1 MPRRVQGDNSSHVT
15 QRLRVFGRHLFLGNA
30 EVLQICGSARR
41 SKYDSRNG
49 ITIFGAF
56 CYILLRP
63 NTSDPALTPDFHTLV
78 TQLEAA
84 FRIPLPGRP
93 AQALMAPQP
102 ARAWPQGFD
111 DARVRDAAGLL
122 LLFPIDS
129 RAHLVLT
136 VRAETLGRHGGQVS
150 LPGGAVDAGETFEDA
165 ARREAREE
173 IGLDEKDVRIL
184 GALTPI
190 DVHVSGFRLHPIVA
204 ATFSQPS
211 MTPATGEVARIV
223 EIPVDRLAHAECR
236 SERIMTRDNID
247 VRVPVFLVE
256 DIEIW
261 GVTAMVLAEF
271 LALVNPVDR
280 VIE

>member
-1 MPRRVQGDNSSHVT
+1 MQRR
-15 QRLRVFGRHLFLGNA
+15 RLLRNHLFLGNTV
-30 EVLQICGSARR
+30 VLQICGSRLR
-41 SKYDSRNG
+41 SKYDSWKG

-56 CYILLRP
+56 CYILIRP
-63 NTSDPALTPDFHTLV
+63 NTSDPALTFDFHTLV
-78 TQLEAA
+78 THLEAA
-84 FRIPLPGRP
+84 LRVPLPGRS
-93 AQALMAPQP
+93 AQVLMAPRP

-111 DARVRDAAGLL
+111 QARVRDAAGLL
-122 LLFPIDS
+122 LLFPIGA

-204 ATFSQPS
+204 ATFERPS

-223 EIPVDRLAHAECR
+223 EIPLDRLAHAECR
-236 SERIMTRDNID
+236 SERLMTRDNIE
-247 VRVPVFLVE
+247 VSVPVFIVE

-271 LALVNPVDR
+271 LTLIGVGIREPNP
-280 VIE
+280 

>member
-1 MPRRVQGDNSSHVT
+1 MPRRVQGDNSSHVK
-15 QRLRVFGRHLFLGNA
+15 QRRRPLSHHLFLENA
-30 EVLQICGSARR
+30 DVLQICGSGLWSYCDCWKR
-41 SKYDSRNG
+41 
-49 ITIFGAF
+49 ITILEAF

-63 NTSDPALTPDFHTLV
+63 IASDAILTPDFHTLV
-78 TQLEAA
+78 TRLEAA
-84 FRIPLPGRP
+84 LRVPLPGLP
-93 AQALMAPQP
+93 AQVLMAPRP
-102 ARAWPQGFD
+102 LRAWPQGFEQG
-111 DARVRDAAGLL
+111 RVRDAAGLL
-122 LLFPIDS
+122 LLFPVDS

-173 IGLDEKDVRIL
+173 IGLHEKNLRIL

-204 ATFSQPS
+204 ATFEHPS

-223 EIPVDRLAHAECR
+223 EIPLDRLAHAECR
-236 SERIMTRDNID
+236 SERVMIRDNVE
-247 VRVPVFLVE
+247 VRVPVFLLE
-256 DIEIW
+256 GIEIW

-271 LALVNPVDR
+271 LTLVESSNR
-280 VIE
+280 VVE

>member
-1 MPRRVQGDNSSHVT
+1 M
-15 QRLRVFGRHLFLGNA
+15 
-30 EVLQICGSARR
+30 
-41 SKYDSRNG
+41 
-49 ITIFGAF
+49 
-56 CYILLRP
+56 
-63 NTSDPALTPDFHTLV
+63 TPDFHTLV

-84 FRIPLPGRP
+84 LRNPLPGRL
-93 AQALMAPQP
+93 AQARMAPTP

-111 DARVRDAAGLL
+111 QARVRDAAGLL
-122 LLFPIDS
+122 LLFPIAS

-136 VRAETLGRHGGQVS
+136 VRAETLRHGGQVS

-173 IGLDEKDVRIL
+173 IGLDEKQVRIL

-204 ATFSQPS
+204 ATFERPS

-223 EIPVDRLAHAECR
+223 EIPLDRLAHAACR
-236 SERIMTRDNID
+236 SERTMTRDNIEI
-247 VRVPVFLVE
+247 RIPVFLVE

-271 LALVNPVDR
+271 LALIPDPDPTNP
-280 VIE
+280 